1 MTRTISQT
9 RLDAS
14 GVECIPV
21 LSVTPFEG
29 NHRQLERALGPGY
42 HLCTASTTAGALF
55 ILRQQP
61 VPVLV
66 CDCDLE
72 SGSWKDLL
80 GKFGE
85 LGQAPLLIVTSRLAD
100 DFLWAEA
107 LNLGAYDVLAQ
118 PFDAEEVA
126 RVVHSAWRQWNQRG
140 SASPQM
146 RTLTA
151 GG

>member
-1 MTRTISQT
+1 VTRITSQT
-9 RLDAS
+9 
-14 GVECIPV
+14 IPV

-42 HLCTASTTAGALF
+42 HVCTASTTAGAIF
-55 ILRQQP
+55 ILKQQV

-66 CDCDLE
+66 CESDLE

-80 GKFGE
+80 GRFAE
-85 LGQAPLLIVTSRLAD
+85 LGQAPQLIVTSRLAD
-100 DFLWAEA
+100 DSLWAEA

-118 PFDAEEVA
+118 PFDAEEVS
-126 RVVHSAWRQWNQRG
+126 RVVHSAWRQWTHRG
-140 SASPQM
+140 TALPAM

-151 GG
+151 GGY